1 MPLSLDQALAKLSSL
16 GYTDFLQ
23 ILLNNIILRIILKTM
38 DPGQEINPK
47 QLLFTW
53 KLRRSSNKVD
63 YPASKEN

>member
-53 KLRRSSNKVD
+53 KLRMSSNKVD